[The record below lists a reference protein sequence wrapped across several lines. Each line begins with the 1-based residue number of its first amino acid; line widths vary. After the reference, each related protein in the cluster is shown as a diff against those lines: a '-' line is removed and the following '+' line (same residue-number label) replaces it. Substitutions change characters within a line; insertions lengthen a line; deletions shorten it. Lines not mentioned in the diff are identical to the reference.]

1 MLRLFVIFFFF
12 SSRRRHTR
20 LQGDWSSDVC
30 SSDLAAL
37 EHGGLMPGFRE
48 GLRLAQADEDRHM
61 AYGLHLLSRLVAE
74 DEAVWGVIQARMDDL
89 LPDTLGVVTEFF
101 QPYDAMPFGLTLDAV
116 IEYAMEKFAGR
127 WASLEEARER
137 ARAARAAPT
146 PEACV
151 RDIRAWLG
159 EQVRPAHV
167 AVSMDGTGKIRT
179 FRIGSTALLVTQ
191 EVLEHHPAHEI
202 IAALTA
208 RAVPQRLRDQ
218 APVRL
223 TCLRVHGRI
232 VVQSPDPG

>member
-1 MLRLFVIFFFF
+1 
-12 SSRRRHTR
+12 
-20 LQGDWSSDVC
+20 
-30 SSDLAAL
+30 
-37 EHGGLMPGFRE
+37 
-48 GLRLAQADEDRHM
+48 
-61 AYGLHLLSRLVAE
+61 
-74 DEAVWGVIQARMDDL
+74 
-89 LPDTLGVVTEFF
+89 
-101 QPYDAMPFGLTLDAV
+101 
-116 IEYAMEKFAGR
+116 MEKFAGR
-127 WASLEEARER
+127 WASLEEAQER

-146 PEACV
+146 PEARV

-191 EVLEHHPAHEI
+191 EVLEHHPAPEI

-208 RAVPQRLRDQ
+208 HAVPQRLRDQ